1 MMKQPKA
8 EKKPHVLSM
17 HGDDRTDNYFWLNQR
32 EDPSVIAYL
41 NAENAYREAMT
52 KHTKPLQDVLY
63 TEMVARIAQTDMS
76 VPFKHRGY
84 WYITRFEEGQ
94 QYPIHSRKK
103 ETLEAA
109 EDILLNVNELAE
121 GHAYFSISGRSV
133 SPDNQWLAY
142 GVDTVSRR
150 IYSLKFKNLTTN
162 ETLDYSIEGTTGSA
176 VWSADNQ
183 TLFYTLKDTETL
195 RSCKI
200 MRHVLGSNP
209 VDDVCV
215 FTEEDDTFGVG
226 VGKTRSE
233 EFLIIGSGSTVSNEY
248 RFLAA
253 NNPMGEWSVFEP
265 RERHHEYSIDHAD
278 GTFYI
283 LTNWQAKNFKL
294 MALDAKNA
302 QYTDLSSGTHEGSI
316 FQRKNWIDVIPHRAD
331 VLLEGMTI
339 FKNSLVLS
347 ERINGLTQIRVIQN
361 FGKEAQTDHYV
372 DFGEEV
378 FMAYVG
384 TNPDFDTNT
393 LRLGF
398 TSMATP
404 NTVYDYEMT
413 ARTFN
418 LLKQEAVLDVT
429 FDPTNYVTKRVY
441 ATASDGVK
449 VPISVVYRRNLFRK
463 RANPLLLY
471 GYGSYGHSM
480 DPYFSSARLSL
491 LDRGFVFAIAHIRG
505 GQELGRHWYED
516 GKLMKKLNTFTDFIA
531 CAETLITEGLG
542 SKKKIMAMGG
552 SAGGLLM
559 GAVMNMRPDLWHG
572 VVAQVPFVDVVTTM
586 LDETIP
592 LTTGEFDEWGN
603 PKDLPAY
610 EMMKSY
616 SPYDQVSAQKYPPT
630 LITTGLHDSQVQYF
644 EPAKW
649 IAKLREM
656 RTNTSTPLYMYCN
669 MDTGH
674 GGASGRF
681 ERYKE
686 VAMEYAFLLDL
697 VEVI

>member
-1 MMKQPKA
+1 MKQPKA
-8 EKKPHVLSM
+8 AKKPQILSI

-32 EDPSVIAYL
+32 EDPSVLAYL
-41 NAENAYREAMT
+41 NAENAYREA
-52 KHTKPLQDVLY
+52 KNAHTKPLQDALY
-63 TEMVARIAQTDMS
+63 TEMIGRIAQTDMS
-76 VPFKHRGY
+76 VPFQHKGY

-94 QYPIHSRKK
+94 QYPIHSRKR
-103 ETLEAA
+103 ESMDATE
-109 EDILLNVNELAE
+109 EILLNVNELAE
-121 GHAYFSISGRSV
+121 GHAYFAIGGRSIS
-133 SPDNQWLAY
+133 PNNQWLAY

-150 IYSLKFKNLTTN
+150 IYSLKFKNLATN
-162 ETLDYSIEGTTGSA
+162 ETLDYSIEGTTGGA
-176 VWSADNQ
+176 TWAADNRVI
-183 TLFYTLKDTETL
+183 FYTVKDGETL
-195 RSCKI
+195 RSYKI

-209 VDDVCV
+209 ADDVCV
-215 FTEEDDTFGVG
+215 FTETDDTFGVG

-233 EFLIIGSGSTVSNEY
+233 KYLVIGSGSTVSNEY
-248 RFLAA
+248 RFLDAE
-253 NNPMGEWSVFEP
+253 NPTGDWTLFEP
-265 RERHHEYSIDHAD
+265 RERHHEYSIDHAGD
-278 GTFYI
+278 SFYI
-283 LTNWQAKNFKL
+283 LTNWNAKNFKL
-294 MALDAKNA
+294 MSLTPKNA
-302 QYTDLSSGTHEGSI
+302 SDTEGSF
-316 FQRKNWIDVIPHRAD
+316 FQRKNWIDVIPHRED

-347 ERINGLTQIRVIQN
+347 ERKDGLTQIKVIEN
-361 FGKEAQTDHYV
+361 FGKTDEIGHYIN
-372 DFGEEV
+372 FGEEV

-384 TNPDFDTNT
+384 TNPDFDTDI

-398 TSMATP
+398 TSLSTP
-404 NTVYDYEMT
+404 NTVYDYN
-413 ARTFN
+413 RTTKHFE
-418 LLKQEAVLDVT
+418 LLKREAVLDPS
-429 FDPTNYVTKRVY
+429 FDPKNYTSKRVY

-449 VPISVVYRRNLFRK
+449 VPISVVYKKKGFKK
-463 RANPLLLY
+463 RQNPLLLY

-516 GKLMKKLNTFTDFIA
+516 GKLMKKTNTFTDFIA
-531 CAETLITEGLG
+531 CAETLITEGVG
-542 SKKKIMAMGG
+542 AKKKIMAMGG

-559 GAVMNMRPDLWHG
+559 GAVMNMRPDLWCG

-603 PKDLPAY
+603 PKDLAAY

-616 SPYDQVSAQKYPPT
+616 SPYDQVSAQNYPPT
-630 LITTGLHDSQVQYF
+630 LVTTGLHDSQVQYF

-649 IAKLREM
+649 IAKLREL
-656 RTNTSTPLYMYCN
+656 RTNKRSPLYMYCN

-697 VEVI
+697 VGIKF

>member
-1 MMKQPKA
+1 MTRQPKA
-8 EKKPHVLSM
+8 EKKPHVLSI

-32 EDPSVIAYL
+32 EDPEVIAYL
-41 NAENAYREAMT
+41 NAENAYREAQM

-63 TEMVARIAQTDMS
+63 AEMVGRIAQTDMS
-76 VPFKHRGY
+76 VPFRYKGY

-103 ETLEAA
+103 ETLEAD

-121 GHAYFSISGRSV
+121 GHAYFSIGGRSV

-176 VWSADNQ
+176 VWAADNQ
-183 TLFYTLKDTETL
+183 TLFYTLKDAETL

-209 VDDVCV
+209 ADDVCV

-233 EFLIIGSGSTVSNEY
+233 EYLVIGSGSTVSNEY

-283 LTNWQAKNFKL
+283 LTNWNAKNFKL
-294 MALDAKNA
+294 MALKPQN
-302 QYTDLSSGTHEGSI
+302 TEGVI
-316 FQRKNWIDVIPHRAD
+316 FDRKNWGDVIPHRED

-361 FGKEAQTDHYV
+361 LGKDTQTDHYV

-404 NTVYDYEMT
+404 NTVYDYDT
-413 ARTFN
+413 TTRTFE

-429 FDPTNYVTKRVY
+429 FDATNYVTKRVY

-505 GQELGRHWYED
+505 GQELGRQWYED
-516 GKLMKKLNTFTDFIA
+516 GKLMKKTNTFTDFIA
-531 CAETLITEGLG
+531 CAETLITEGVG
-542 SKKKIMAMGG
+542 AKKKIMAMGG

-559 GAVMNMRPDLWHG
+559 GAVMNMRPDLWCG

-603 PKDLPAY
+603 PKDLAAY
-610 EMMKSY
+610 NMMKSY

-656 RTNTSTPLYMYCN
+656 RTNPNTPLYMYCN

>member
-1 MMKQPKA
+1 MKQPKA
-8 EKKPHVLSM
+8 EKKPHILSI

-41 NAENAYREAMT
+41 NAENAYREALT

-63 TEMVARIAQTDMS
+63 TEMVGRIAQTDMS
-76 VPFKHRGY
+76 VPFRYKGY
-84 WYITRFEEGQ
+84 WYITRYEEKQ
-94 QYPIHSRKK
+94 QYPIHCRKK

-109 EDILLNVNELAE
+109 EEILLNVNELAE
-121 GHAYFSISGRSV
+121 GHAYFSIGGRSV
-133 SPDNQWLAY
+133 SPNNQWLAY

-150 IYSLKFKNLTTN
+150 IYSLKFKNLTTS

-176 VWSADNQ
+176 VWAADNQ
-183 TLFYTLKDTETL
+183 TLFYTIKDAETL

-209 VDDVCV
+209 ADDVCV

-233 EFLIIGSGSTVSNEY
+233 EYLIIGSGSTVSNEY

-253 NNPMGEWSVFEP
+253 NNPTGEWTVFEP

-283 LTNWQAKNFKL
+283 LTNWHAKNFKL

-302 QYTDLSSGTHEGSI
+302 QYTEGSI
-316 FQRKNWIDVIPHRAD
+316 LQRKNWIDVIPHRED

-339 FKNSLVLS
+339 FKNDLVLS
-347 ERINGLTQIRVIQN
+347 ERINGLTQIRVIEN
-361 FGKEAQTDHYV
+361 FGKETEIDHYIN
-372 DFGEEV
+372 FGEEV

-404 NTVYDYEMT
+404 NTVYDYDMT
-413 ARTFN
+413 ARTFI

-429 FDPTNYVTKRVY
+429 FDPSNYVTKRVY
-441 ATASDGVK
+441 ATAADGVK

-516 GKLMKKLNTFTDFIA
+516 GKLMKKMNTFTDFIA

-542 SKKKIMAMGG
+542 AKKKIMAMGG

-559 GAVMNMRPDLWHG
+559 GAVMNMRPDLWCG

-603 PKDLPAY
+603 PKDIAAY

-616 SPYDQVSAQKYPPT
+616 SPYDQVSAQKYPPM

-656 RTNTSTPLYMYCN
+656 RKNPKTPLYMYCN

-697 VEVI
+697 VEVV